1 MIARHYKQI
10 AIKYAEDVIYGAEV
24 LGNATDIE
32 IQGTD
37 LVIKGTDIVL
47 TGDDIVI
54 AGDDIVN
61 ACKRFLED
69 LKRDDIEYRSKDPDA
84 CITLMEGLF
93 VHRKGEK
100 LDGTPLLG
108 KPLKLEP
115 WEIFIVCNLLGFY
128 YTGTEERRFKE
139 GLIMLARKNG
149 KAVSLDT
156 EIPTPDG
163 WKMMGDIHEGDYVYG
178 HDGKP
183 AKVIV
188 ESEIF
193 NKPMYR
199 VTFEDGAEIKASED
213 HVWTV
218 QTKSSRRT
226 GRYKATSTKKRPRAD
241 LVGRDGWFETTT
253 KDISEKYVNVRSD
266 GKGVEYE
273 YRVPMPNAVQYP
285 KRDLPVDPYTLGVW
299 LGDGSSSSTA
309 ITCSDGDKHEMM
321 SLLAAE
327 GHKCEWHKS
336 VNRAGAIYLDV
347 QGHAK
352 KNPLRD
358 ALREIGVFNN
368 KHIPEMY
375 MTASIDQRLALLQ
388 GLMDTDGTCSKAGQ
402 CEFVQKSMRISDQIV
417 ELISSLGLK
426 ATKSAKIAKCN
437 GKDAGIVYRVQ
448 FWTDQ
453 SFPCF
458 RLERKRIRL
467 KENIAPRMKAKS
479 IVKVERIADEPS
491 KCIAIDNES
500 HLYLVGRQYTATHN
514 TSFVAALSF
523 AVSIMQRRS
532 GSTVYVVAAAL
543 KQSMESFKFIDF
555 SLTYK
560 GIRDEFIVKDNAME
574 HSIQYTFE
582 ANGVPDGS
590 IDIQIMA
597 SNPDAQDSFNCNF
610 AIADEMAAYKK
621 ASQYN
626 RFKEAMK
633 GYTNKLMIGIT
644 TAGDNANS
652 FGYRRMEYAAKVAAG
667 TVKDDELFAFIARAD
682 VDDKGNCDFTSPIQH
697 RKANPNYGVT
707 IRPKDILNESL
718 QAQNDPQQRKDFLSR
733 SLNIYTTALK
743 AWFDIE
749 EFRASDRKYSWT
761 LEELARMKID
771 WFGGADLSRVYDLTA
786 AALVGRYEDV
796 DIIITHGFTPIAQA
810 AKKSDED
817 NIPLFGWEED
827 GWLTMCNSPT
837 VNIADIVNWFVK
849 MRKMGFRIKAVG
861 HDRKFAGEEYFP
873 AMKKAGFNVID
884 QPQYFYL
891 KSQGF
896 RHIETAA
903 KNGTL
908 YYLHST
914 AYEYCV
920 QNVAAVEKTDDA
932 VQYEKVSP
940 EMRIDL
946 FDASVFATIQM
957 VAREEKEKKGK
968 EWWGDE

>member
-1 MIARHYKQI
+1 MIARHYKQT

-32 IQGTD
+32 IKGTD
-37 LVIKGTDIVL
+37 LVIKGTDTVI

-61 ACKRFLED
+61 ACKRFLAD
-69 LKRDDIEYRSKDPDA
+69 LKREDLEYRSKDPDA

-93 VHRKGEK
+93 VHRKGER

-149 KAVSLDT
+149 K
-156 EIPTPDG
+156 
-163 WKMMGDIHEGDYVYG
+163 
-178 HDGKP
+178 
-183 AKVIV
+183 
-188 ESEIF
+188 
-193 NKPMYR
+193 
-199 VTFEDGAEIKASED
+199 
-213 HVWTV
+213 
-218 QTKSSRRT
+218 
-226 GRYKATSTKKRPRAD
+226 
-241 LVGRDGWFETTT
+241 
-253 KDISEKYVNVRSD
+253 
-266 GKGVEYE
+266 
-273 YRVPMPNAVQYP
+273 
-285 KRDLPVDPYTLGVW
+285 
-299 LGDGSSSSTA
+299 
-309 ITCSDGDKHEMM
+309 
-321 SLLAAE
+321 
-327 GHKCEWHKS
+327 
-336 VNRAGAIYLDV
+336 
-347 QGHAK
+347 
-352 KNPLRD
+352 
-358 ALREIGVFNN
+358 
-368 KHIPEMY
+368 
-375 MTASIDQRLALLQ
+375 
-388 GLMDTDGTCSKAGQ
+388 
-402 CEFVQKSMRISDQIV
+402 
-417 ELISSLGLK
+417 
-426 ATKSAKIAKCN
+426 
-437 GKDAGIVYRVQ
+437 
-448 FWTDQ
+448 
-453 SFPCF
+453 
-458 RLERKRIRL
+458 
-467 KENIAPRMKAKS
+467 
-479 IVKVERIADEPS
+479 
-491 KCIAIDNES
+491 
-500 HLYLVGRQYTATHN
+500 

-560 GIRDEFIVKDNAME
+560 GIRDEFSVKDNAME

-749 EFRASDRKYSWT
+749 EFRASDRKYNWT

-786 AALVGRYEDV
+786 AALVGRYENV

-837 VNIADIVNWFVK
+837 VNIGDIVNWFVK
-849 MRKMGFRIKAVG
+849 MRRMGFRIKAVG

-891 KSQGF
+891 KSKGF

-957 VAREEKEKKGK
+957 VAREEKEKKGR